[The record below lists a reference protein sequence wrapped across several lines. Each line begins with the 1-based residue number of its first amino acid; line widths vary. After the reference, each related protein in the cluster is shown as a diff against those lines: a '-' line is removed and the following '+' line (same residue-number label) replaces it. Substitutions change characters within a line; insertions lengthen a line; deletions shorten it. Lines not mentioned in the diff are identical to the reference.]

1 MLKKSLFIRILTI
14 ASLLLVNLQW
24 GIVSASPVD
33 SEIQSVILY
42 VKPGANGDCLSW
54 DTACELQTA
63 LTNATEG
70 DQIWVAEGTYK
81 PTTDSNREATFQL
94 KNGAAI
100 YGGFPAAGGDWS
112 QRDWETN
119 ITTLS
124 GEIGIVGNSNDN
136 SYHVVTGSGVGV
148 TTILDG
154 FTINLGNANG
164 TSLNSYGGGGMYNHS
179 SSPTLTNI
187 IFSSNSAVWWGGGMY
202 NDGSSPT
209 LSNVTFSGNTSHA
222 GGGMYN
228 DGSSPTLSNVTFS
241 ENTVNGD
248 NGAGGGIYN
257 IGSSPTLTNVTFSSN
272 TGIGNNVNGGGM
284 YNYSSSPTL
293 TDVIFSENTAV
304 LGGGMYNASSSP
316 SLTNVTFS
324 GNLANY
330 GGGGMGN
337 SNSSSPTLTSVTFT
351 SNTATDSGGGMYN
364 YEDCSP
370 ALTDVTFSEN
380 TAGLGGGMSNY
391 YSSSPTLTNVT
402 FNGNTA
408 INGGG
413 MSNHYSSSP
422 SLTNVTFTSN
432 TATDSGGGM
441 YNGSGSSTLTNAILW
456 GNTPDQIHGSAIV
469 TYSDIQGGYS
479 GTGNINQ
486 NPYLGP
492 LAYNGGFTKTHALG
506 AGSPAIDAANT
517 SSCSPFDQ
525 RGAARPTDGDGDG
538 TASCDMGSYEY
549 VPNNYFYLPLILKN

>member
-209 LSNVTFSGNTSHA
+209 LSNVTFS
-222 GGGMYN
+222 
-228 DGSSPTLSNVTFS
+228 

-293 TDVIFSENTAV
+293 TDVIFSENTA
-304 LGGGMYNASSSP
+304 
-316 SLTNVTFS
+316 
-324 GNLANY
+324 
-330 GGGGMGN
+330 
-337 SNSSSPTLTSVTFT
+337 
-351 SNTATDSGGGMYN
+351 
-364 YEDCSP
+364 
-370 ALTDVTFSEN
+370 
-380 TAGLGGGMSNY
+380 GLGGGMSNY

-432 TATDSGGGM
+432 TASDSGGGM